1 MNIGKTYSR
10 ASFISIFLVIV
21 LLLALVDAAFYFGMN
36 TIFSK
41 LTISIKAGTGKTDL
55 PGLME
60 KIVHTENLLRYYFI
74 PVSAGVFL
82 LFGLLLWLY
91 LRSFYGKLEAHTRPQ
106 KIQSKQ
112 DDEEQKAAERKRNE
126 LNHQRLFLHL
136 LTVFQREGRLI
147 DFFSENLELYE
158 DSQIGAAVRNIH
170 ENCKKTM
177 AKYMTLKSVLEQ
189 NEGESVTVEPG
200 FDPGSIKLTGNV
212 SGEPPFTGTLR
223 HRGWRVSKLDL
234 PKLSDTGRLQAIS
247 PAEVE
252 IQ

>member
-1 MNIGKTYSR
+1 
-10 ASFISIFLVIV
+10 
-21 LLLALVDAAFYFGMN
+21 
-36 TIFSK
+36 
-41 LTISIKAGTGKTDL
+41 
-55 PGLME
+55 
-60 KIVHTENLLRYYFI
+60 
-74 PVSAGVFL
+74 
-82 LFGLLLWLY
+82 
-91 LRSFYGKLEAHTRPQ
+91 
-106 KIQSKQ
+106 
-112 DDEEQKAAERKRNE
+112 
-126 LNHQRLFLHL
+126 
-136 LTVFQREGRLI
+136 VFQREGRLI

-177 AKYMTLKSVLEQ
+177 SKYMTLQSVLEQ
-189 NEGESVTVEPG
+189 NEGETVTVEPG

-212 SGEPPFTGTLR
+212 SGEPPFTGILR